1 MTIRILNSDKKYNQ
15 QAVEFLKTLLAQ
27 AEAGEIKEFMMV
39 SKLAGGEYEHCW
51 TGCENLYE
59 LVGQLE
65 RMKYLTME
73 RMNVG

>member
-1 MTIRILNSDKKYNQ
+1 MTIRVLNSDKKYNQ
-15 QAVEFLKTLLAQ
+15 QAIDSLRILLAQ
-27 AEAGEIKEFMMV
+27 AETGEIKEFMAV
-39 SKLAGGEYEHCW
+39 SKLASGEYEHCW

-59 LVGQLE
+59 LAGQLE